1 MQKGGKRAMNS
12 GSVVIFA
19 QTLINGISNG
29 GVYCLIAVG
38 LTMIVGVLKAVNF
51 SQGDCLT
58 LGMYIT
64 FVLQKI
70 TGLDPL
76 MLLVP
81 TALLAYAV
89 GMGLFDG
96 IIYPIMNKSKTAF
109 TITTLGVSFSLSTAL
124 LLIFGANPLN
134 VDSVLKTVT
143 IKIGM
148 FSIAG
153 PRFVSFI
160 IMAIF
165 VLTLYIFLK
174 RTDMGRAMRATAE
187 SKEISQMLGI
197 NTHSVARATFSLGI
211 MFAGVAGLLI
221 SPTYYLY
228 PSTGGAFNILA
239 MCCVV
244 IGGMGNII
252 GAALGAMMV
261 GILESFIGTY
271 LSIDLST
278 GAAFV
283 LLILVL
289 LLKPN
294 GLLGKGER
302 IA

>member
-1 MQKGGKRAMNS
+1 MDTEG
-12 GSVVIFA
+12 VTIIF
-19 QTLINGISNG
+19 QTLLNGISNG
-29 GVYCLIAVG
+29 GVYCLVAVG

-58 LGMYIT
+58 LGMYLT
-64 FVLQKI
+64 YVLQRL
-70 TGLDPL
+70 TGWDPL
-76 MLLVP
+76 VLLVP
-81 TALLAYAV
+81 TAALSMLV

-96 IIYPIMNKSKTAF
+96 IVYPVMGKNKAAF
-109 TITTLGVSFSLSTAL
+109 TITTLGISFSLSTAL
-124 LLIFGANPLN
+124 LLIFGANPLT
-134 VDSVLKTVT
+134 VDSVLKTLT
-143 IKIGM
+143 IQLGR

-153 PRFVSFI
+153 PRLVSFL
-160 IMAIF
+160 IMLVF
-165 VLTLYIFLK
+165 VAALHVFLK

-187 SKEISQMLGI
+187 SAEISQMLGI
-197 NTHSVARATFSLGI
+197 DTHRVARMTFSLGI

-244 IGGMGNII
+244 IGGMGNLI
-252 GAALGAMMV
+252 GAALGALMV
-261 GILESFIGTY
+261 GILEAFIGTY
-271 LSIDLST
+271 ISIDLST